1 MLSRRRRSVRYLS
14 GPQLPLLVQTVD
26 EPGRQPDVVPHH
38 RPVVSQPVHG
48 ADASTQISVDHRS
61 QFTVSELRDRRH
73 VRPRVC
79 VCVCVCVWVSV
90 CVRESVCVCVCVCV
104 STLMFCRFQHVS
116 LMFTLRSNV
125 TQQRLKNLEHTNV
138 HINTHFFT
146 SSFRLRRVVCSG
158 VGPET
163 RVTTKKKKITAQI
176 HITLSH
182 LLSG

>member
-61 QFTVSELRDRRH
+61 QFTVSELRDQRH

-90 CVRESVCVCVCVCV
+90 CLCGCVCEYPDVLQVPARLLDV
-104 STLMFCRFQHVS
+104 HTAVKRHPAAPEEPGTHKRSHQHTL
-116 LMFTLRSNV
+116 L
-125 TQQRLKNLEHTNV
+125 
-138 HINTHFFT
+138 HILLQAET
-146 SSFRLRRVVCSG
+146 SG
-158 VGPET
+158 VFW
-163 RVTTKKKKITAQI
+163 RRSRNKSHHKKKKKITAQI